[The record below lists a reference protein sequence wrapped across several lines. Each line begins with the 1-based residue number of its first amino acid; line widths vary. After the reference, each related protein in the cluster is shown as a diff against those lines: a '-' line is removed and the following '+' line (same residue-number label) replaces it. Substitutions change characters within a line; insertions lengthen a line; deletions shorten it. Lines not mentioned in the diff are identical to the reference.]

1 MYTSIFN
8 LLSNIFFSLGRKSL
22 LSQTWSTKQE
32 DTTATAVAGMVAA
45 SSRKSA
51 AVPARCAWVGLLM
64 FATLPTEDHAHTY
77 IWMDRPAANAKHV
90 RFVRQKII
98 RCVVCTVPKLFTA
111 VSWPAGPRHLCAYR
125 RPADTM
131 TNSAGEEHQ
140 SSNAHTYT
148 RSNNVQSNECLES
161 LV

>member
-64 FATLPTEDHAHTY
+64 FATLPAEDRAHTHIY
-77 IWMDRPAANAKHV
+77 GWIGR
-90 RFVRQKII
+90 RQMPSASVSCGRKSYVVWSAPYPSYLQQCPGRLALVI
-98 RCVVCTVPKLFTA
+98 CVHTA
-111 VSWPAGPRHLCAYR
+111 GRQTP
-125 RPADTM
+125 
-131 TNSAGEEHQ
+131 
-140 SSNAHTYT
+140 
-148 RSNNVQSNECLES
+148 
-161 LV
+161 